1 MKLSSKIKSIVLAS
15 AMVLSV
21 ASHAQSTRLTTAYGV
36 LSTFAPT
43 IITLVALGVIHDKEQ
58 LETLKGDA
66 QDFLAEGQAS
76 ELLSSAINT
85 LRDSEES
92 LQNLSDEEV
101 AAAIVASVE

>member
-1 MKLSSKIKSIVLAS
+1 MKLASKIKSIVLAS

-21 ASHAQSTRLTTAYGV
+21 ASHAQSTRVTTAYGL

-58 LETLKGDA
+58 LEALKGDA

-101 AAAIVASVE
+101 AAAIVASAE